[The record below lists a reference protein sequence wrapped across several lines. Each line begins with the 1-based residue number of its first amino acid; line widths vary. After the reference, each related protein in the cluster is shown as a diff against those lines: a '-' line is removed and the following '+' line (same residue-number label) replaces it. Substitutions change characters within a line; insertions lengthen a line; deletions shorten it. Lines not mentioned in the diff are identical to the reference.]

1 MHVQVLQARLEQSRQ
16 NLSRME
22 ASPSK
27 TAAMQ
32 RLAQDELV
40 LGSGR
45 GESVEEMERLA
56 GRAVLIER
64 TAAGA
69 GLMAGLG
76 LGGAL
81 AWQLAAQGAGP
92 LGILGGLSAG
102 LLPGLVLAH
111 LAHDGAQSWTAR
123 HVQTPGL
130 GAVIERWK
138 DPTPPSLPAATPS
151 GRDNELTRLLDEI
164 RTQVVALPEGPEK
177 AAALASLEIDRS
189 LAGQAR
195 GETLE
200 EMQAGCLRARRWAA
214 NGGRIGL
221 GLGLALTGAL
231 AGAMLTDPTVGLGL
245 AVVGTVSGGFLSTI
259 VLRSVGHSLG
269 RDLGGRFAKVGM
281 EDLVERWTPLLHD
294 RREQAR
300 SIREEASRLS
310 AGGPS
315 AAVQVE
321 DGGLRVGGVFIRS
334 RERQGP

>member
-22 ASPSK
+22 ASPAK
-27 TAAMQ
+27 TAAMR
-32 RLAQDELV
+32 RLAQDEMV
-40 LGSGR
+40 LGSAR

-56 GRAVLIER
+56 ERAVRIER
-64 TAAGA
+64 SAAGT
-69 GLMAGLG
+69 GLAVGLG
-76 LGGAL
+76 LGGVV

-102 LLPGLVLAH
+102 LLPGLVLAR
-111 LAHDGAQSWTAR
+111 LAHDGAQSWTSR
-123 HVQTPGL
+123 HVQTPGV

-138 DPTPPSLPAATPS
+138 APAPPSLPAASPA

-177 AAALASLEIDRS
+177 AAALASLELDRS

-195 GETLE
+195 GESLE
-200 EMQAGCLRARRWAA
+200 SMQAGCQRARIWAV

-231 AGAMLTDPTVGLGL
+231 AGLMLTDPTVGPVL
-245 AVVGTVSGGFLSTI
+245 ALAGTAGGGFLSTV

-269 RDLGGRFAKVGM
+269 RDLGARFEKVGV
-281 EDLVERWTPLLHD
+281 EDLLQRWGPLLQE

-321 DGGLRVGGVFIRS
+321 NGGLRVGGVFIRS
-334 RERQGP
+334 RER